1 MRVEYDLTGCFASY
15 VKKILSPK
23 EYYQSYM
30 RGEASS
36 ARFRDAMLADASL
49 AALPGFYESNIER
62 IALTPIDEKLPA
74 EAIIKYLTDYGIVP
88 ARDTVNLYEG
98 FEEYRKHIHG
108 SYDHG
113 EFLTS
118 ISPEDER
125 LLYAMAALRRPERVF
140 AAGSYYGYFAVW
152 AMKAVAERGGQCVLS
167 DIDEEVCELA
177 RKNFDSLGFGAY
189 ADIYC
194 RDAESLLL
202 RRTQPI
208 DLLVLDATGDIG
220 DPRPA
225 YRGKRI
231 YGALLKDAKHLLIK
245 GSMIVIH
252 NMEPENPDMQALV
265 DELQGINA
273 LGTSYDTY
281 NGLGVYIVV

>member
-1 MRVEYDLTGCFASY
+1 
-15 VKKILSPK
+15 
-23 EYYQSYM
+23 
-30 RGEASS
+30 
-36 ARFRDAMLADASL
+36 MLADESL

-62 IALTPIDEKLPA
+62 ISLTPIDEKLPT
-74 EAIIKYLTDYGIVP
+74 EAIIKDLTDLGIVS
-88 ARDTVNLYEG
+88 AREPVDLCEG
-98 FEEYRKHIHG
+98 FEEYRRHIHG

-125 LLYAMAALRRPERVF
+125 LLYAMAALRRPKRVF
-140 AAGSYYGYFAVW
+140 VAGSYYGYFAVW
-152 AMKAVAERGGQCVLS
+152 AMKAVSEQGGMCLLS

-189 ADIYC
+189 AEIC
-194 RDAESLLL
+194 CKDAESLLL
-202 RRTQPI
+202 SRTQPI

-231 YGALLKDAKHLLIK
+231 YGALLKDAKHLLARD
-245 GSMIVIH
+245 SMIVIH

-265 DELQGINA
+265 DELRAINA